1 MIPACDG
8 EFGSILRIYREWK
21 YTGDD
26 EFLKGI
32 WDNMM
37 KALEFSIK
45 EWDTDGDGVLD
56 GKMHRTRHAN
66 GSSAPPGWP

>member
-1 MIPACDG
+1 MPFRARKCLGESRWDMIPACDG

-37 KALEFSIK
+37 KALEFSLK
-45 EWDTDGDGVLD
+45 NGM
-56 GKMHRTRHAN
+56 KMEMV
-66 GSSAPPGWP
+66 

>member
-37 KALEFSIK
+37 KALEFLLKSGTQM
-45 EWDTDGDGVLD
+45 ETVF
-56 GKMHRTRHAN
+56 
-66 GSSAPPGWP
+66 